1 MLPCRNQSGRLGSF
15 WRPFWAAKN
24 LIINLQMG
32 RCYSQTIT
40 ASCEA
45 FQRGKGLR
53 EGRKQKTENER
64 KNQMEMKT
72 DEMSACPD
80 LKIKRSE
87 GGGVCTTCKHTGESC
102 PFFDHRKKC
111 LTSERAGLC
120 GLPDYA
126 AQKPEEKMDR
136 QTLALIGDF
145 MSDCMTCD
153 ALAKHFYI
161 SECAW
166 GGCKCATTLMKFT
179 YLANKWDEI
188 KAKEKKPKKSKC
200 A

>member
-1 MLPCRNQSGRLGSF
+1 MVVPWAENGDASGH
-15 WRPFWAAKN
+15 
-24 LIINLQMG
+24 IN
-32 RCYSQTIT
+32 
-40 ASCEA
+40 
-45 FQRGKGLR
+45 KP
-53 EGRKQKTENER
+53 NER
-64 KNQMEMKT
+64 KNQMETKT
-72 DEMSACPD
+72 DETSACPD

>member
-1 MLPCRNQSGRLGSF
+1 
-15 WRPFWAAKN
+15 
-24 LIINLQMG
+24 
-32 RCYSQTIT
+32 
-40 ASCEA
+40 
-45 FQRGKGLR
+45 
-53 EGRKQKTENER
+53 
-64 KNQMEMKT
+64 MEMKT

-188 KAKEKKPKKSKC
+188 KAKEKKSKKSKC